1 MPRFAVGRFGPVA
14 PMDRPPLRT
23 RTKLL
28 YSCSS
33 LGSEALSQSR
43 GAWLLYFYAPPRSA
57 DLHAYLPLGLAGAL
71 ISANGVIGALYYPP
85 ISHWSDRTRS
95 RWGRRLP
102 YIVLATPL
110 WALFA
115 LLLFTPPRSGT
126 AVTAV
131 YLVAVLE
138 LGSVFSTLSGSP
150 FQALLPEIA
159 RSSAERVSVVGYR
172 TYLGAAGGAVGL
184 VAGGLL
190 VDHAGFRTMALVM
203 AAIALSCR
211 YIATAGV
218 WRRVDRAQPPVD
230 ITLRRALRATFGNAH
245 FLRVLPSLVLFQ
257 MGMQLILGVLP
268 YYVKAV
274 LVIHSPGTWVSIL
287 TAVAIACMVMSV
299 PAFSRLARRTSKRSA
314 YRTAMLGAAG
324 AFSLLAVAGALPG
337 IPAAVQ
343 LAVVM
348 ALAGPPLAGV
358 YLFPDA
364 LTADVIDAEERST
377 GLRREAMY
385 YGSQNLVVD
394 TASSLTPLVLS
405 GLLLLG
411 DTAHHEL
418 GIRLVGPIAGAI
430 LLAGHR
436 WFRGYDLP
444 DDAGVEAAAA

>member
-1 MPRFAVGRFGPVA
+1 
-14 PMDRPPLRT
+14 MDRPPLPLRT
-23 RTKLL
+23 QLL

-71 ISANGVIGALYYPP
+71 ISANGVVGALYYPP

-95 RWGRRLP
+95 RFGRRLP

-126 AVTAV
+126 AVTAA

-138 LGSVFSTLSGSP
+138 LGSVFSVLSGSP

-159 RSSAERVSVVGYR
+159 RTSEERVRVVGFR
-172 TYLGAAGGAVGL
+172 TYFGALGGGVGL

-190 VDHAGFRTMALVM
+190 VDHVGFRAMALVM
-203 AAIALSCR
+203 AGTALACR
-211 YIATAGV
+211 YVATAGV
-218 WRRVDRAQPPVD
+218 WRRADRLQPPVE
-230 ITLRRALRATFGNAH
+230 ISLRQALRATFQNAN
-245 FLRVLPSLVLFQ
+245 FLRVLPALVLFQ
-257 MGMQLILGVLP
+257 IGMQLILGVLP

-274 LVIHSPGTWVSIL
+274 LDVHKPGTWVSIL
-287 TAVAIACMVMSV
+287 TAVAIVCMVASV
-299 PAFSRLARRTSKRSA
+299 PAFARLARRTSKRAA
-314 YRTAMLGAAG
+314 YRTAMLAA
-324 AFSLLAVAGALPG
+324 AATFSLLAVAGAVPG
-337 IPAAVQ
+337 VPAAAQ
-343 LAVVM
+343 LVVVM
-348 ALAGPPLAGV
+348 VLAGPPLAGV

-364 LTADVIDAEERST
+364 LTADVIDAEQRAT

-385 YGSQNLVVD
+385 YGSQNLVAD
-394 TASSLTPLVLS
+394 TAVSLTPLLLA

-411 DTAHHEL
+411 DTAHHQL
-418 GIRLVGPIAGAI
+418 GIRLVGPVAGAI

-436 WFRGYDLP
+436 WFRAYDLG
-444 DDAGVEAAAA
+444 DDPGV